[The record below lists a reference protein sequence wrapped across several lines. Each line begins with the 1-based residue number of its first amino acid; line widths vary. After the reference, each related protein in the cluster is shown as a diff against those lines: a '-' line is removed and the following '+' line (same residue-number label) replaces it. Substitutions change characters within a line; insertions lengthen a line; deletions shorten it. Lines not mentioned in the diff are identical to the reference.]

1 MGKTTSSTLASGKY
15 VSLRSKPLAD
25 GRQSLYL
32 HIYQSGKRKKY
43 FLHLYLTKNRELDK
57 ETLRY
62 AKALRAQKENDILS
76 MENEFVPEFKKH
88 GDFVAYFKAL
98 AEASGDKAWLNTSKH
113 LEKFTDKKPVSFK
126 AVTAQWLEQ
135 LKTYLLKQVS
145 QNSAAT
151 YYHKIKAALNKAI
164 KEKIIKV
171 NPAQEVENIRN
182 EETIREYLTF
192 EEVQK
197 LASTACPDEEVKRAF
212 LFAVFTGLRISDVIK
227 LTWKEVQGDQLEF
240 KQKKTKAANYIPLS
254 EQALSY
260 LGENGLP
267 TSKVFALPSEELTRR
282 IIKKW
287 VKAAEIT
294 KNISFHSARHT
305 YATLALTYGI
315 DIYTVKDLLGHTNI
329 RNTQI
334 YAKIIDEKKRAAVKL
349 LPVIGKKEQGTQY

>member
-1 MGKTTSSTLASGKY
+1 MKKTSSVTLASGKY
-15 VSLRSKPLAD
+15 VSLRYKQLAD

-43 FLHLYLTKNRELDK
+43 FLNLYLTKSKETDK

-62 AKALRAQKENDILS
+62 AKALRAQKENEILS
-76 MENEFVPEFKKH
+76 MENEYVPEFKKH
-88 GDFVAYFKAL
+88 ADFVEYFKAL
-98 AEASGDKAWLNTSKH
+98 ADASGDKAWNNTKIH
-113 LEKFTDKKPVSFK
+113 LERFTEGKSVAFK
-126 AVTAQWLEQ
+126 AVTPQWLEEF
-135 LKTYLLKQVS
+135 KSYLLRKVK

-151 YYHKIKAALNKAI
+151 YYHKIKAALNRAV

-182 EETIREYLTF
+182 EETIREYLTL
-192 EEVQK
+192 EEVRK
-197 LASTACPDEEVKRAF
+197 LAQTPCTDEEVKRAF
-212 LFAVFTGLRISDVIK
+212 LFAIFTGLRISDVRK

-240 KQKKTKAANYIPLS
+240 RQKKTKSANYIPLS
-254 EQALSY
+254 EQALTL
-260 LGENGLP
+260 LGSKGLN
-267 TSKVFALPSEELTRR
+267 SAIVFNLPSEELIRR

-287 VKAAEIT
+287 VKAAEIE

-315 DIYTVKDLLGHTNI
+315 DIYTVKELLGHTNI

-349 LPVIGKKEQGTQY
+349 LPVLEY